1 MTPTQA
7 QQAVAAVNEP
17 KVRRAA
23 TVQNYAVLAEINR
36 RKKYYYYYYLIKNN
50 KIIIYNR
57 LV

>member
-57 LV
+57 